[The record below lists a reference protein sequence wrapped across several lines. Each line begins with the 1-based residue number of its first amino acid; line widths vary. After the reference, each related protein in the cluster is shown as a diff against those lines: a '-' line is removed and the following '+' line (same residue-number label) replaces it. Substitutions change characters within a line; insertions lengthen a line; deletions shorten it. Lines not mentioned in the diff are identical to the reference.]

1 MPNNI
6 DLFLLH
12 LLNGSQSMLFDQLI
26 LFLTNGLTWIPLYI
40 ALFIMVLKNNESMT
54 QIFII
59 VGCCALG
66 VMLTAGLDNL
76 FIKPLVARPR
86 PTLDPFV
93 KYTIDVACNYRE
105 KSFSFFSAHAA
116 NTACLA
122 TFMILLVRNRALTVT
137 MILWSLL
144 NCYTRLY
151 LGVHYPSDVV
161 CGLLA
166 GMLAGCLSYFV
177 HLKLYFK
184 VTPHF
189 RYISEAYTRTGYSI
203 SDIDI
208 VIATMAFTLI
218 YAIIRSLFII

>member
-1 MPNNI
+1 MPNDI

-12 LLNGSQSMLFDQLI
+12 LLNGSQSLQFDQLI
-26 LFLTNGLTWIPLYI
+26 LILTNGLTWIPFYI
-40 ALFIMVLKNNESMT
+40 ALFILVLKNNESMT

-66 VMLTAGLDNL
+66 VLLTAGIDNL
-76 FIKPLVARPR
+76 IIKPLVARPR

-93 KYTIDVACNYRE
+93 KYTIDVANNYRE
-105 KSFSFFSAHAA
+105 GSYSFFSAHAA
-116 NTACLA
+116 NTSCLA
-122 TFMILLVRNRALTVT
+122 TFMILLVRNKAFAIAMVC
-137 MILWSLL
+137 WALL

-161 CGLLA
+161 CGILFGALFGWVA
-166 GMLAGCLSYFV
+166 YFV
-177 HLKLYFK
+177 HSKLYFK

-208 VIATMAFTLI
+208 AIATLVFTLL
-218 YAIIRSLFII
+218 YAIIRSLLPL

>member
-1 MPNNI
+1 MPNDL

-12 LLNGSQSMLFDQLI
+12 LLNGSQSMFFDQLI
-26 LFLTNGLTWIPLYI
+26 LFLTNGLTWIPFYI
-40 ALFIMVLKNNESMT
+40 ALFVMVLKNNESMT

-66 VMLTAGLDNL
+66 VMLTAGIDNL

-86 PTLDPFV
+86 PALDPYV

-105 KSFSFFSAHAA
+105 KDFSFFSAHAA

-122 TFMILLVRNRALTVT
+122 TFMTLLVRNRALTVT
-137 MILWSLL
+137 MVAWSLL

-151 LGVHYPSDVV
+151 LGVHYPSDVA
-161 CGLLA
+161 CGLFF
-166 GMLAGCLSYFV
+166 GMFVGLLSYFA
-177 HLKLYFK
+177 HLKIYFK

-203 SDIDI
+203 NDVDI
-208 VIATMAFTLI
+208 VISTLVFTLV
-218 YAIIRSLFII
+218 YAIIHSLFIL

>member
-1 MPNNI
+1 MPNDI

-12 LLNGSQSMLFDQLI
+12 LLNGSQSLQFDQLI
-26 LFLTNGLTWIPLYI
+26 LILTNGLTWIPFYI
-40 ALFIMVLKNNESMT
+40 ALFILVLKNNESMT

-66 VMLTAGLDNL
+66 VLLTAGIDNL
-76 FIKPLVARPR
+76 IIKPLVARPR

-93 KYTIDVACNYRE
+93 KYTIDVANNYRE
-105 KSFSFFSAHAA
+105 GSYSFFSAHAA
-116 NTACLA
+116 NTSCLA
-122 TFMILLVRNRALTVT
+122 TFMILLVRNKAFAIAMVC
-137 MILWSLL
+137 WALL
-144 NCYTRLY
+144 NSYTRLY

-161 CGLLA
+161 CGILFGALFGWVA
-166 GMLAGCLSYFV
+166 YFV
-177 HLKLYFK
+177 HSKLYFK

-208 VIATMAFTLI
+208 AIATLVFTLL
-218 YAIIRSLFII
+218 YAIIRSLLPL